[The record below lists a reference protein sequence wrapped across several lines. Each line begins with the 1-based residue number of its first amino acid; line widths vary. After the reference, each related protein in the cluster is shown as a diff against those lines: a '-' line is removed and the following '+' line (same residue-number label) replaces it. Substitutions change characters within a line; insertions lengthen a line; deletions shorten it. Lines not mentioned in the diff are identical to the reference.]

1 MATAVLTSTF
11 WAGWAIAAMN
21 RPVTTTTMAG
31 WNRKATG
38 REAVRAKAPH
48 TKAARHAAIMA
59 SSGRPHKG
67 AMENVEV
74 SPHVPQKL
82 SRRTVARRKALRMSS
97 SMKLRWAGRESLPAR
112 MGRARLNTAVTP
124 RESWAIQ
131 RSNELKMGMA
141 QAKTTWASESS
152 RSVATGKR
160 KVFKSTAATM
170 AQAMAMIERARAM
183 RVKQREA
190 NQK

>member
-1 MATAVLTSTF
+1 MFPEAESTHGGKKEG
-11 WAGWAIAAMN
+11 AENEQQYEVALG
-21 RPVTTTTMAG
+21 
-31 WNRKATG
+31 RK
-38 REAVRAKAPH
+38 
-48 TKAARHAAIMA
+48 
-59 SSGRPHKG
+59 
-67 AMENVEV
+67 
-74 SPHVPQKL
+74 
-82 SRRTVARRKALRMSS
+82 
-97 SMKLRWAGRESLPAR
+97 ESLPAR